1 MKLTLKHAIVA
12 FGVLTILAACGGGG
26 GDTPAPV
33 DPGPTLEERQA
44 DQRDAIE
51 TAIGTAQTAVA
62 AVDNDSTNAEVGA
75 ADSAIVAARS
85 AIAAAVDVPAAEKSA
100 NTGTVNALASR
111 LTAAKNARQMAM
123 DDARDAADAAMMA
136 LAAKLYP
143 GIYAPAA
150 DATGTEVG
158 DVHAAYNADDSAIV
172 VTIGDGTSANANN
185 LSEDKKTMVADNH
198 GWKGKRYADPAGG
211 PMVEAVVY
219 SNVEAPT
226 QGRKFGSAE
235 PGTGETRAFEYMLVN
250 GVLNADNADGV
261 GATDNVFVAA
271 RVGFTNVTRTAGTE
285 TFSLPSPNP
294 NDVGAINIPGSYH
307 GVPGTYKCV
316 PAAGTT
322 SCTASVAA
330 SGFTL
335 STADTWTFT
344 PGNANAMV
352 TEMTD
357 SAYAS
362 YGWWIHKAE
371 NDGDFTASAFHD
383 FKGTAGTVDIAD
395 LVGGTATYMGGATG
409 KYALHSTTGGTNDAG
424 HFTASAM
431 LEADFE
437 DDMIMGTIDNFM
449 GADGMSRNWSVEL
462 MEQGFSST
470 GQILGDDGSDGG
482 TAKMTK
488 WTIDGTTADAAG
500 SWSGNLREE
509 GSDGV
514 PKVVTGTFY
523 SEFGRD
529 AGKMVGAFGAN
540 KDD

>member
-1 MKLTLKHAIVA
+1 MKLTLKHAIVV
-12 FGVLTILAACGGGG
+12 FGVLPILAACGGGG

-62 AVDNDSTNAEVGA
+62 AVDNDSTDAEVGA
-75 ADSAIVAARS
+75 ADSAITAARS

-100 NTGTVNALASR
+100 NTRTVNALASR
-111 LTAAKNARQMAM
+111 LTDAKSARQMAM
-123 DDARDAADAAMMA
+123 DDARDAADAAKMA

-143 GIYAPAA
+143 GISAPA
-150 DATGTEVG
+150 G
-158 DVHAAYNADDSAIV
+158 DVTSPAANDRAAAYNTGDTAILVSAGLPTDSPAAA
-172 VTIGDGTSANANN
+172 T

-198 GWKGKRYADPAGG
+198 GWKGKRYTRTSPASEG
-211 PMVEAVVY
+211 MYEAVVY

-235 PGTGETRAFEYMLVN
+235 AGTGATRPFEYTLAN
-250 GVLNADNADGV
+250 GTLTADEADGV
-261 GATDNVFVAA
+261 GATENAFVAS
-271 RVGFTNVTRTAGTE
+271 RVDFTGVTRSAGTE
-285 TFSLPSPNP
+285 TFNLPSPNP
-294 NDVGAINIPGSYH
+294 NEETVIDVPGSYH
-307 GVPGTYKCV
+307 GVSGTYYCDTGDGTSTCSADV
-316 PAAGTT
+316 AAGG
-322 SCTASVAA
+322 
-330 SGFTL
+330 GFTL
-335 STADTWTFT
+335 GGSGTWTFK
-344 PGNANAMV
+344 PGDANARV
-352 TEMTD
+352 TDMKD
-357 SAYAS
+357 NAYAS
-362 YGWWIHKAE
+362 YGWWIHKAA

-383 FKGTAGTVDIAD
+383 FKGEAGTVEIST
-395 LVGGTATYMGGATG
+395 LVGGTATYVGGATG

-424 HFTASAM
+424 HFTARAM

-437 DDMIMGTIDNFM
+437 DDMITGTVDQFM
-449 GADGMSRNWSVEL
+449 GADGMSRKWSVEL
-462 MEQGFSST
+462 KET
-470 GQILGDDGSDGG
+470 GIGADGTITALTTEG
-482 TAKMTK
+482 TV
-488 WTIDGTTADAAG
+488 WTIDGTAADAAG

-514 PKVVTGTFY
+514 PKVATGTFY